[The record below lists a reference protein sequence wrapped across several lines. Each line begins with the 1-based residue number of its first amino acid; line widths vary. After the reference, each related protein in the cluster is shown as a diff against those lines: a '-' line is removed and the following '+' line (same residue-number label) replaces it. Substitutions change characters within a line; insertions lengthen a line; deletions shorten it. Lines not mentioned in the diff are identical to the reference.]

1 MNKPYHI
8 VPVNDVEEHE
18 SFSTCHCNPVLK
30 DGVWVHNSF
39 DGREVF
45 EQAAE
50 MIKNTN

>member
-8 VPVNDVEEHE
+8 IPIDDIKEHV
-18 SFSTCHCNPVLK
+18 SLPTCHCNPQLK

-39 DGREVF
+39 DGREVY

-50 MIKNTN
+50 LIKNTN